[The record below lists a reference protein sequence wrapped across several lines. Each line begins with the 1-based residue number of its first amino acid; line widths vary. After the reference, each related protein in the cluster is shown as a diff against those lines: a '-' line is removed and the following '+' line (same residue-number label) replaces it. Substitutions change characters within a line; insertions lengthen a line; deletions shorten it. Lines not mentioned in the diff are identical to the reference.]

1 MLTTA
6 LLPQSA
12 PLEPMHAQ
20 YVPVLTDI
28 APLLLIRELPQDE
41 YPTPALP
48 RPFTSHDV
56 EPVMFGVRT
65 SVEQSGRHGFLA
77 TGPSK
82 KQAKVIVQRVSSG
95 GATRLTFRHLA
106 QATCMARLQLC
117 SPPPSCRSCASRF
130 NAEKRANGCWL
141 DSRTRSVSR

>member
-6 LLPQSA
+6 LLPFLSA

-20 YVPVLTDI
+20 YVPALTDI

-56 EPVMFGVRT
+56 EPVMFGQTEHQWNNRGVMDFWRR
-65 SVEQSGRHGFLA
+65 GLPKNR
-77 TGPSK
+77 
-82 KQAKVIVQRVSSG
+82 R
-95 GATRLTFRHLA
+95 RLLFRWSALGEH
-106 QATCMARLQLC
+106 Q
-117 SPPPSCRSCASRF
+117 
-130 NAEKRANGCWL
+130 G
-141 DSRTRSVSR
+141 

>member
-56 EPVMFGVRT
+56 EPVMFGVPNI
-65 SVEQSGRHGFLA
+65 
-77 TGPSK
+77 TGEFVASAYVPVGT
-82 KQAKVIVQRVSSG
+82 QNGAFRVGPIKDCPNKDNNGGHLFYFDASDSDSTY
-95 GATRLTFRHLA
+95 GATQTV
-106 QATCMARLQLC
+106 Q
-117 SPPPSCRSCASRF
+117 PPSIRLVQCIKF
-130 NAEKRANGCWL
+130 
-141 DSRTRSVSR
+141 

>member
-6 LLPQSA
+6 LLPLLSA

-56 EPVMFGVRT
+56 EPVMFG
-65 SVEQSGRHGFLA
+65 
-77 TGPSK
+77 
-82 KQAKVIVQRVSSG
+82 
-95 GATRLTFRHLA
+95 TRI
-106 QATCMARLQLC
+106 C
-117 SPPPSCRSCASRF
+117 
-130 NAEKRANGCWL
+130 
-141 DSRTRSVSR
+141 

>member
-6 LLPQSA
+6 LLPLLSA

-20 YVPVLTDI
+20 YVPALTDI

-56 EPVMFGVRT
+56 EPVMFGRRT
-65 SVEQSGRHGFLA
+65 SQVNSQTMTTNMKSIIQAHFL
-77 TGPSK
+77 SD
-82 KQAKVIVQRVSSG
+82 
-95 GATRLTFRHLA
+95 L
-106 QATCMARLQLC
+106 
-117 SPPPSCRSCASRF
+117 
-130 NAEKRANGCWL
+130 
-141 DSRTRSVSR
+141 

>member
-6 LLPQSA
+6 LLPLLSA

-20 YVPVLTDI
+20 YVPALTDI

-65 SVEQSGRHGFLA
+65 SQVNLWRL
-77 TGPSK
+77 
-82 KQAKVIVQRVSSG
+82 
-95 GATRLTFRHLA
+95 LTFPSAHKMVPFELA
-106 QATCMARLQLC
+106 NL
-117 SPPPSCRSCASRF
+117 
-130 NAEKRANGCWL
+130 
-141 DSRTRSVSR
+141 

>member
-56 EPVMFGVRT
+56 EPVMFGRRT
-65 SVEQSGRHGFLA
+65 SQGIFVSQTLA
-77 TGPSK
+77 TT
-82 KQAKVIVQRVSSG
+82 QAIQAFFHRLSVAVPGAGVPLDMRTLGIGHIFGSSRKSVERG
-95 GATRLTFRHLA
+95 
-106 QATCMARLQLC
+106 
-117 SPPPSCRSCASRF
+117 
-130 NAEKRANGCWL
+130 L
-141 DSRTRSVSR
+141 DF